1 MFSELFQLAISNLGR
16 ARARLAMTAGGVVVG
31 TTAVIL
37 LIAMTLGLQ
46 AAAEAGIGNSASLTQ
61 IDVYQAWNE
70 TGAPTPQLNDEA
82 VAALWRI
89 PGVRVVI
96 PYMRLQA
103 GELIAGDYLGYGE
116 VIGID
121 PRLLPYMGL
130 TAEQGEPMIGLEEG
144 QVIVGANVGQNFYDP
159 DNTEEYEPILVD
171 LMATPP
177 ELRMY
182 NYTSG
187 ATREIDLVPSAIL
200 ATTGGYTDYVMY
212 MSIEEVKT
220 WNEWITGQPFDPKTF
235 VYDQI
240 TVFATSR
247 ETAGEVSEAIR
258 KMGFGAGGMGDY
270 LEQLNNFFV
279 TMRLMLGAVGG
290 VALLVA
296 AFGVANTMMMAI
308 LERTKEIGIM
318 KAIGANNETILTLF
332 LLEAGLVGFVGGLV
346 GVLLSKVLQNLI
358 NTGIQNMPQGE
369 GGINFLPIDPST
381 IGGNLIVIP
390 QELIVFALVLATS
403 VGVVAGLYPAWR
415 AANMP
420 PVLAL
425 KQD

>member
-46 AAAEAGIGNSASLTQ
+46 AAAEAGIGNDASLTQ

-89 PGVRVVI
+89 PGVRVVV

-103 GELIAGDYLGYGE
+103 GELHAEDYSGYSDI
-116 VIGID
+116 IGID
-121 PRLLPYMGL
+121 PRLLPYMGWQ
-130 TAEQGEPMIGLEEG
+130 AEQGDPRLGEGL
-144 QVIVGANVGQNFYDP
+144 VVVGAAVSQNFYDP
-159 DNTEEYEPILVD
+159 ENTEEYAPVTVD
-171 LMATPP
+171 LMTTPL

-182 NYTSG
+182 NYTTG
-187 ATREIDLVPSAIL
+187 GQRDIDLFPSAIL
-200 ATTGGYTDYVMY
+200 AATGGYNDYVIY
-212 MSIEEVKT
+212 MAIDDVKE
-220 WNEWITGQPFDPKTF
+220 WNEWITGQPFDPETF

-247 ETAGEVSEAIR
+247 ETAGEVSETIR
-258 KMGFGAGGMGDY
+258 KMGYGAGGMGDY

-308 LERTKEIGIM
+308 MERTKEIGIM

-346 GVLLSKVLQNLI
+346 GVFLSKVLQNLI
-358 NTGIQNMPQGE
+358 NTSIQNMPQGE
-369 GGINFLPIDPST
+369 GGINFLPIDPSQ
-381 IGGNLIVIP
+381 IGGNLIIIP
-390 QELIVFALVLATS
+390 QELILFALVLATG
-403 VGVVAGLYPAWR
+403 VGIVAGLYPAWR
-415 AANMP
+415 AAKMP

>member
-46 AAAEAGIGNSASLTQ
+46 AAAEAGIGNSVALTQ

-70 TGAPTPQLNDEA
+70 TGAPTPQLTDEA
-82 VAALWRI
+82 VAAFWRI

-103 GELIAGDYLGYGE
+103 GELSTGDYMGYGE
-116 VIGID
+116 IIGID
-121 PRLLPYMGL
+121 PRLLPYMSL
-130 TAEQGEPMIGLEEG
+130 TADQGEPSLEEG
-144 QVIVGANVGQNFYDP
+144 QVIVGASVGQNFYDP
-159 DNTEEYEPILVD
+159 SNTEEYVPIVVD
-171 LMATPP
+171 LMASPP
-177 ELRMY
+177 ELRLY
-182 NYTSG
+182 NYTTGS
-187 ATREIDLVPSAIL
+187 TRDIELIPSAVL
-200 ATTGGYTDYVMY
+200 AATGGYTDYVMY
-212 MSIEEVKT
+212 MSIEEVKK
-220 WNEWITGQPFDPKTF
+220 WNEWITGQPFDPETF

-247 ETAGEVSEAIR
+247 ETAGEVSDMIR
-258 KMGFGAGGMGDY
+258 KMGYGAGGMGDY

-346 GVLLSKVLQNLI
+346 GVLLSKALQNLI
-358 NTGIQNMPQGE
+358 NSGIQNMPQGE

-390 QELIVFALVLATS
+390 QELIIFALVLATG
-403 VGVVAGLYPAWR
+403 VGIVAGLYPAWR

-425 KQD
+425 KHD

>member
-1 MFSELFQLAISNLGR
+1 MSFD
-16 ARARLAMTAGGVVVG
+16 
-31 TTAVIL
+31 
-37 LIAMTLGLQ
+37 
-46 AAAEAGIGNSASLTQ
+46 
-61 IDVYQAWNE
+61 DVK
-70 TGAPTPQLNDEA
+70 
-82 VAALWRI
+82 R
-89 PGVRVVI
+89 
-96 PYMRLQA
+96 
-103 GELIAGDYLGYGE
+103 
-116 VIGID
+116 
-121 PRLLPYMGL
+121 
-130 TAEQGEPMIGLEEG
+130 
-144 QVIVGANVGQNFYDP
+144 
-159 DNTEEYEPILVD
+159 
-171 LMATPP
+171 
-177 ELRMY
+177 
-182 NYTSG
+182 
-187 ATREIDLVPSAIL
+187 
-200 ATTGGYTDYVMY
+200 
-212 MSIEEVKT
+212 
-220 WNEWITGQPFDPKTF
+220 WNEWITGQPFDPETF

-332 LLEAGLVGFVGGLV
+332 LLEAGMVGFVGGLA

-358 NTGIQNMPQGE
+358 NTAIQNMPQGE
-369 GGINFLPIDPST
+369 GGINFLPIDPT
-381 IGGNLIVIP
+381 QIGGNLIVIP
-390 QELIVFALVLATS
+390 QELIIFALVLATG
-403 VGVVAGLYPAWR
+403 VGIVAGLYPAWR

>member
-46 AAAEAGIGNSASLTQ
+46 AAAEAGIGNDASLTQ

-89 PGVRVVI
+89 PGVRVVV

-103 GELIAGDYLGYGE
+103 GELHAEDYAGYSDI
-116 VIGID
+116 IGID
-121 PRLLPYMGL
+121 PRLLPYMGWQ
-130 TAEQGEPMIGLEEG
+130 AEQGEPRLGEGLVVIGAA
-144 QVIVGANVGQNFYDP
+144 VSQNFYDP
-159 DNTEEYEPILVD
+159 ENTEEYSPVTVD
-171 LMATPP
+171 LMTTPL

-182 NYTSG
+182 NYTTG
-187 ATREIDLVPSAIL
+187 GQRDIDLFPSAIL
-200 ATTGGYTDYVMY
+200 SATGGYNDYVIY
-212 MSIEEVKT
+212 MAIDDVKE
-220 WNEWITGQPFDPKTF
+220 WNEWITGQPFDPETF

-240 TVFATSR
+240 TVFATNR

-258 KMGFGAGGMGDY
+258 KMGYGAGGMGDY

-308 LERTKEIGIM
+308 MERTKEIGIM

-332 LLEAGLVGFVGGLV
+332 LLEAGLVGFVGGLA

-369 GGINFLPIDPST
+369 GGINFLPIDPSQ
-381 IGGNLIVIP
+381 IGGNLIIIP
-390 QELIVFALVLATS
+390 QELIIFALLLATG
-403 VGVVAGLYPAWR
+403 VGIVAGLYPAWR
-415 AANMP
+415 AAKMP

>member
-1 MFSELFQLAISNLGR
+1 MFSELFQLAVSNLGR

-46 AAAEAGIGNSASLTQ
+46 EAAEAGIGNSAALTQ

-70 TGAPTPQLNDEA
+70 TGAPTPQLTDEA
-82 VAALWRI
+82 VAAFWRI
-89 PGVRVVI
+89 PGVRVVV

-103 GELIAGDYLGYGE
+103 GELIADDYMGYGE
-116 VIGID
+116 IIGID
-121 PRLLPYMGL
+121 PRLIPYMGWQ
-130 TAEQGEPMIGLEEG
+130 AEQGEATLDEG
-144 QVIVGANVGQNFYDP
+144 QVVIGATVGQNFYDP
-159 DNTEEYEPILVD
+159 ENIEEYVPIAVD
-171 LMATPP
+171 LMATPL

-187 ATREIDLVPSAIL
+187 ATREIDLIPSALL
-200 ATTGGYTDYVMY
+200 ATTGGYTDFVMY

-220 WNEWITGQPFDPKTF
+220 LNEWITGQPFDPETF

-247 ETAGEVSEAIR
+247 ETAGDVSEAIR

-270 LEQLNNFFV
+270 LEQLNKFFV

-346 GVLLSKVLQNLI
+346 GVLLSTLLQNLI
-358 NTGIQNMPQGE
+358 NNGIQNMPQGE

-381 IGGNLIVIP
+381 IGGNLIIIP
-390 QELIVFALVLATS
+390 QELIIFALVLATG
-403 VGVVAGLYPAWR
+403 VGIVAGLYPAWR

-425 KQD
+425 KQE